1 MGLNQQQKAAVEYL
15 DGPLLVL
22 AGPGTGKT
30 QLLSAKVAYI
40 LQNTDTNPE
49 NILCIT
55 FTESGASNM
64 RERLGTMIGQAA
76 AKVNIFTY
84 HAFGSNIIE
93 RFQNYAEHLDR
104 TLDSPIDGVAQYKII
119 RDIRDHLPAMDILKT
134 AKIQD
139 LIDTIQHAKS
149 ARLSAADLAK
159 IAKTNIAD
167 SSGLAAEI
175 SPILEQLVPRM
186 RFDKAVDKVYQ
197 PILTVLTKYS
207 SPTPI
212 AGNIEP
218 IANSMAR
225 ELASLIT
232 TESAKDK
239 PSVSPFTGWRNKNF
253 EKIDDGS
260 WRLKDY
266 IKNKKLASLANVMQ
280 KYTDYLHTEGLY
292 DFADMIEEAIR
303 ALKEERGFRL
313 TLSEIFQYILL
324 DEFQDTNPSQFELIK
339 LLTDYEQPNVMA
351 VGDDDQA
358 IFEFQGANASN
369 LLDFQE
375 HYHAKVITLVDNYR
389 STSEI
394 LNFSH
399 RVAEQVEDS
408 FAKKHQVAKI
418 LRSMRDIFAQEAQ
431 TQSSQTTQASQ
442 TLQTSTRFATTD
454 STQSIIT
461 NDKSQIERHEFDH
474 ADNEYAWIA
483 CRIEELIQSGE
494 AASDIAIIAPKHK
507 YIAPLLPFLKAHH
520 IDISYEKKSSLFEDA
535 KIHEL
540 IVLAN
545 FIDDIAN
552 ERRPEHR
559 LLEILSFPFL
569 AVDPL
574 DAINA
579 TSAIRQQ
586 NKNPLEALKNSDQQC
601 LQDIAQWLAA
611 LVMQS
616 YAVPLELW
624 LDYAIGMQTIPGLDF
639 TSPYFSYYQTHGTDI
654 EQLEFFQNLTILRNT
669 ASTYGENPQP
679 KLTDFVKMLTDY
691 AEAEINISSS
701 TIMSDAENAVQV
713 MSSHKSKGLEFKY
726 VFMIAVDDNAWG
738 KAKGN
743 NTTFSLPN
751 NLLQIRH
758 TGITDDERLRLLFVA
773 ITRARDH
780 LIMTNSVTDFTGKTV
795 NRLRYLGELRDDKN
809 STPNSLYLPLD
820 TQAIQ
825 LHQDFQITER
835 IDNVRNHWVAAY
847 QVLSPNLKLL
857 LQTRLDKYRLTA
869 SDLTSFIDIIF
880 AGPQE
885 VYRRRILQAP
895 DEPLTSSL
903 AYGNLI
909 HATFEQ
915 ITNQQISDATAQEFY
930 HQKASELPF
939 TTQEIQDLQDKGSES
954 LEIALHDFGTLL
966 RATGAKAEVNL
977 HSEHPVLNGVPLTG
991 KLDHIAID
999 DQTKTIEIYDFKT
1012 GKYHE
1017 GKWDSKPNLYKYRLQ
1032 LGFYK
1037 LLLNLSPSYAKYR
1050 VTKGHILFVSPD
1062 QDKKVYDK
1070 VYEYNDVD
1078 EEELKR
1084 LIEAVYYQIK
1094 TLDFIEDA
1102 ELNLTADKNRK
1113 QKDVVAFVE
1122 KLLSLPKTA

>member
-159 IAKTNIAD
+159 IAKTNIED

-225 ELASLIT
+225 ELANLIT

-239 PSVSPFTGWRNKNF
+239 PSVSPLTGWRNKNF
-253 EKIDDGS
+253 EKTDDGS

-418 LRSMRDIFAQEAQ
+418 LRSMRDIFAQENQKMQKAQ
-431 TQSSQTTQASQ
+431 AQAK
-442 TLQTSTRFATTD
+442 T
-454 STQSIIT
+454 IISD
-461 NDKSQIERHEFDH
+461 NKSQIERHEFDH

-483 CRIEELIQSGE
+483 RHIEELIQSGE

-669 ASTYGENPQP
+669 ASTYGESPQP

-795 NRLRYLGELRDDKN
+795 NRLSYLGELRDDKN
-809 STPNSLYLPLD
+809 STPNSPYLPLD
-820 TQAIQ
+820 TQAIR

-857 LQTRLDKYRLTA
+857 LQSKLDKYRLTA
-869 SDLTSFIDIIF
+869 SDLTSFIDIIY

-915 ITNQQISDATAQEFY
+915 ITNHQMSDAEAQEFY
-930 HQKASELPF
+930 QQKAAELPF
-939 TTQEIQDLQDKGSES
+939 TAQEIQDLQDKGAKG
-954 LEIALHDFGTLL
+954 LEIALRDFGPLL
-966 RATGAKAEVNL
+966 RVAGAKAEVNL
-977 HSEHPVLNGVPLTG
+977 HSEHPVFEGVPLTG
-991 KLDHIAID
+991 KLDHIAINEID
-999 DQTKTIEIYDFKT
+999 KTIEIYDFKT
-1012 GKYHE
+1012 SKYHK
-1017 GKWDSKPNLYKYRLQ
+1017 GSWTSQPNLYKYRLQ

-1037 LLLNLSPSYAKYR
+1037 LLLNLSPNYAKYR
-1050 VTKGHILFVSPD
+1050 ITKGHILFVSPD
-1062 QDKKVYDK
+1062 QENKVYDK
-1070 VYEYNDVD
+1070 VYEYNDQD
-1078 EEELKR
+1078 EEELKK
-1084 LIEAVYYQIK
+1084 LIKVVYQQIK
-1094 TLDFIEDA
+1094 TLDFIENP
-1102 ELNLTADKNRK
+1102 ELNLAAN
-1113 QKDVVAFVE
+1113 KDCGLKGLIGFVQ
-1122 KLLSLPKTA
+1122 KLLDITIVSE

>member
-40 LQNTDTNPE
+40 LEHTDTNPE
-49 NILCIT
+49 NILCLT

-84 HAFGSNIIE
+84 HAFGSNLIE
-93 RFQNYAEHLDR
+93 RYQNYAEHLER
-104 TLDSPIDGVAQYKII
+104 ELDSPIDGVTQYKII
-119 RDIRDHLPAMDILKT
+119 REIRDHLPAMDILKNT
-134 AKIQD
+134 KVQD

-149 ARLSAADLAK
+149 ARLSASDLAK
-159 IAKTNIAD
+159 IATQNTTD
-167 SSGLAAEI
+167 SAELASAI
-175 SPILEQLVPRM
+175 SPILEQATPRM
-186 RFDKAVDKVYQ
+186 KFNKAVAEVYQ
-197 PILTVLTKYS
+197 PILEVLARFT
-207 SPTPI
+207 SPKPI

-218 IANSMAR
+218 TANLMTR
-225 ELASLIT
+225 ELASLIE

-239 PSVSPFTGWRNKNF
+239 PSVSPLTKWRNANF
-253 EKIDDGS
+253 EKTDDGTY
-260 WRLKDY
+260 RLKDH
-266 IKNKKLASLANVMQ
+266 IKNKKLTSLAQIMQ
-280 KYTDYLHTEGLY
+280 SYTNHLQTEGLY
-292 DFADMIEEAIR
+292 DFADMIEEAIC
-303 ALKEERGFRL
+303 ALKEDRGFRL

-375 HYHAKVITLVDNYR
+375 HYRAKVITLVDNYR

-408 FAKKHQVAKI
+408 FAKNHQVTKI
-418 LRSMRDIFAQEAQ
+418 LRSMRDIFAQEKPENKKHQ
-431 TQSSQTTQASQ
+431 NNQIDHNPQP
-442 TLQTSTRFATTD
+442 
-454 STQSIIT
+454 
-461 NDKSQIERHEFDH
+461 SQIERHEFDH
-474 ADNEYAWIA
+474 ADQEYAWIA
-483 CRIEELIQSGE
+483 RHIAELIKTGE
-494 AASDIAIIAPKHK
+494 AANDIAIIAPKHK
-507 YIAPLLPFLKAHH
+507 YIAPLLPFLKAHQ
-520 IDISYEKKSSLFEDA
+520 INISYEKKSSLFEDA

-540 IVLAN
+540 ISLAN
-545 FIDDIAN
+545 FINDIAN

-569 AVDPL
+569 EVEPL
-574 DAINA
+574 DAITA
-579 TSAIRQQ
+579 TEAIRRSNQTA
-586 NKNPLEALKNSDQQC
+586 LEALKSSANPRLQQ
-601 LQDIAQWLAA
+601 ISQWLAA

-616 YAVPLELW
+616 YAAPLELW
-624 LDYAIGMQTIPGLDF
+624 LDYAIGLQTIPNVDF
-639 TSPYFSYYQTHGTDI
+639 TSPYFNYYKAHSSDV
-654 EQLEFFQNLTILRNT
+654 EQLEFFQNLTTLRNT
-669 ASTYGENPQP
+669 AATYGDTIQP
-679 KLTDFVKMLTDY
+679 KLADFIKMVNDY

-701 TIMSDAENAVQV
+701 TIVSDAENAVQV

-726 VFMIAVDDNAWG
+726 VFMLAVDDNAWG

-780 LIMTNSVTDFTGKTV
+780 LIMTNSITDFTGKKV
-795 NRLRYLGELRDDKN
+795 NRLSYLGELRDEKN
-809 STPNSLYLPLD
+809 SNPNSPYLPLD
-820 TQAIQ
+820 AQAIQ
-825 LHQDFQITER
+825 LHQDFTITEQ
-835 IDNVRNHWVAAY
+835 IDNLRNHWVAAY

-857 LQTRLDKYRLTA
+857 LQSRLEKYRLTA

-880 AGPQE
+880 AGPQT
-885 VYRRRILQAP
+885 VYQRRILQAP

-915 ITNQQISDATAQEFY
+915 ITNHQISDTDAQVFY
-930 HQKASELPF
+930 QQKASELPF
-939 TTQEIQDLQDKGSES
+939 TAQEIQDLQEKGTHG
-954 LEIALHDFGTLL
+954 LEIALRDFGSLL
-966 RATGAKAEVNL
+966 RAPNAKAEVNL
-977 HSEHPVLNGVPLTG
+977 HAEHPVLDGVPLTG

-999 DQTKTIEIYDFKT
+999 DVAKTIEIYDFKT
-1012 GKYHE
+1012 GKYHA
-1017 GKWDSKPNLYKYRLQ
+1017 GKWESKPNLYKYRLQ

-1037 LLLNLSPSYAKYR
+1037 LLLNLSPSYAKYH

-1062 QDKKVYDK
+1062 QEGEVYDK
-1070 VYEYNDVD
+1070 VYEYNDPD
-1078 EEELKR
+1078 EEELKT
-1084 LIEAVYYQIK
+1084 LAKVVYQQIK
-1094 TLDFIEDA
+1094 SLDFITNP
-1102 ELNLTADKNRK
+1102 ELNLTPDENRQ
-1113 QKDVVAFVE
+1113 QKDVVEFVA
-1122 KLLSLPKTA
+1122 KLLELAKPS

>member
-159 IAKTNIAD
+159 IAKTNIED

-253 EKIDDGS
+253 EKTDDGS

-418 LRSMRDIFAQEAQ
+418 LRSMRDIFAQENQKMQKAQ
-431 TQSSQTTQASQ
+431 AQAK
-442 TLQTSTRFATTD
+442 T
-454 STQSIIT
+454 IISD
-461 NDKSQIERHEFDH
+461 NKSQIERHEFDH

-483 CRIEELIQSGE
+483 RRIEELIQSGE

-507 YIAPLLPFLKAHH
+507 YIAPLLPFLRAHH

-611 LVMQS
+611 LVMQG

-669 ASTYGENPQP
+669 ASTYGESPQP

-795 NRLRYLGELRDDKN
+795 NRLSYLGELRDDKN
-809 STPNSLYLPLD
+809 STPNSPYLPLD
-820 TQAIQ
+820 TQAIR

-857 LQTRLDKYRLTA
+857 LQSKLDKYRLTA
-869 SDLTSFIDIIF
+869 SDLTSFIDVIY

-915 ITNQQISDATAQEFY
+915 ITNHQMSDAEAQEFY
-930 HQKASELPF
+930 QQKAAELPF
-939 TTQEIQDLQDKGSES
+939 TAQEIQDLQDKGAKG
-954 LEIALHDFGTLL
+954 LEIALRDFGPLL
-966 RATGAKAEVNL
+966 RVAGAKAEVNL
-977 HSEHPVLNGVPLTG
+977 HSEHPVFEGVPLTG
-991 KLDHIAID
+991 KLDHIAINEID
-999 DQTKTIEIYDFKT
+999 KTIEIYDFKT
-1012 GKYHE
+1012 GKYHK
-1017 GKWDSKPNLYKYRLQ
+1017 GSWTSQPNLYKYRLQ

-1037 LLLNLSPSYAKYR
+1037 LLLNLSPNYAKYR
-1050 VTKGHILFVSPD
+1050 ITKGHILFVSPD
-1062 QDKKVYDK
+1062 QENKVYDK
-1070 VYEYNDVD
+1070 VYEYNDQD
-1078 EEELKR
+1078 EEELKK
-1084 LIEAVYYQIK
+1084 LIKVVYQQIK
-1094 TLDFIEDA
+1094 TLDFIENP
-1102 ELNLTADKNRK
+1102 ELNLAAN
-1113 QKDVVAFVE
+1113 KDCGLKGLIGFVQ
-1122 KLLSLPKTA
+1122 KLLDITIVSE